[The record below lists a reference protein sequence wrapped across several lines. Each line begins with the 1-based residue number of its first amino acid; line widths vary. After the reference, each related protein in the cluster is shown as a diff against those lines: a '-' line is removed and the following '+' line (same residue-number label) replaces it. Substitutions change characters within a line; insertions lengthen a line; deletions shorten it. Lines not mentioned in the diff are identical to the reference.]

1 MALTEG
7 LSLAQR
13 NGGAPVTWSGDAP
26 GETGVSVASVRFEGG
41 LHFSGT
47 PQQHL
52 VWFNLSPPD
61 RFDCRFAGQQLRHE
75 PPTGS
80 LAICPAGA
88 ESAADTAH
96 TVDALVVAVDP
107 GRFSLAAA
115 ECSALGSRLGVR
127 LHGRDAIMLDLARR
141 LASEGASH
149 YVNGPL
155 FWSEL
160 AQNFIAGLLTS
171 FSLAPES
178 CARGTLGKDVLK
190 CLKDYVIA
198 HLDQPIEVETLAGMA
213 GRSPFH
219 FTRVFSRS
227 VGLTPHRYVVYLR
240 LQRAIELAR
249 GGRHGL
255 AEIAARTGFADQS
268 HLSRWIRRVHG
279 VSIRQL
285 LAGA

>member
-1 MALTEG
+1 MMLTDG
-7 LSLAQR
+7 LSLVQQD
-13 NGGAPVTWSGDAP
+13 GGLPTTRSSSAP
-26 GETGVSVASVRFEGG
+26 GETGVSVASVRFERG
-41 LHFSGT
+41 LHFSGI

-61 RFDCRFAGQQLRHE
+61 HFDCRIAGQELRHE

-80 LAICPAGA
+80 LAICPAGV
-88 ESAADTAH
+88 EGAADTAH

-115 ECSALGSRLGVR
+115 ECSALGSRLDVR
-127 LHGRDAIMLDLARR
+127 LVARDAMLLDVARR
-141 LASEGASH
+141 LASESDCC
-149 YVNGPL
+149 YINGPL

-160 AQNFIAGLLTS
+160 AQHFIDGLLAR
-171 FSLAPES
+171 FSRPPES

-190 CLKDYVIA
+190 CLKDYVMA
-198 HLDQPIEVETLAGMA
+198 HLDEPIELETLAGMA

-219 FTRVFSRS
+219 FTRVFSKS

-240 LQRAIELAR
+240 VRRAIELAR

-268 HLSRWIRRVHG
+268 HLSRWIRRIHG

-285 LAGA
+285 LARA